1 MQSPFGRRALIAR
14 PLMVLGLIVV
24 TALSGCTLFKKKN
37 PSLAFQER
45 PVELLYS
52 TGARNLDRRQWKDAI
67 TYFHE
72 VERQHP
78 YSEWARR
85 SMLMTAYAH
94 YEMNDYPSAIADANQ
109 FIVLYP
115 GNTATPY
122 AFYLRAQCY
131 FEQIVDVGRDQA
143 ATGQAQAALSE
154 IIRRYPRSPYALD
167 AKLKLDMVRDQLAGK
182 EMTIGRFYMEN
193 ADPIAASGRFQTVID
208 RYQTTTHA
216 PEALYR
222 LVAVDLTMGLL
233 DDAKRNAAVL
243 GFNYPGSY
251 WYSQAYDLMTSKG
264 LRPSLTPGVTSLPHI
279 PFTKRPPSPDIAP
292 PPLEELA
299 EQDKAGPQAPATPV
313 SAKTKSA
320 PKPKPRGL
328 VHGVLGL

>member
-1 MQSPFGRRALIAR
+1 LQFRTLRPALVAISLVA
-14 PLMVLGLIVV
+14 V
-24 TALSGCTLFKKKN
+24 ALTSGCALFKKKN
-37 PSLAFQER
+37 PTVAFQER

-52 TGARNLDRRQWKDAI
+52 TGAKNLDRRQWKDAI

-72 VERQHP
+72 VQRQHP

-94 YEMNDYPSAIADANQ
+94 YEMNDYPAAIADANQ

-154 IIRRYPRSPYALD
+154 IIRRYPKSPYALD

-193 ADPIAASGRFQTVID
+193 ADPIAASMRFQTVVD
-208 RYQTTTHA
+208 RYQTTTHTA
-216 PEALYR
+216 EALYR

-233 DDAKRNAAVL
+233 EDAKRNAAVL

-264 LRPSLTPGVTSLPHI
+264 MRPSTAPGIQSLPRL
-279 PFTKRPPSPDIAP
+279 PFTKRPVSPDIAP

-299 EQDKAGPQAPATPV
+299 AQDKAGPETPAALAAVT
-313 SAKTKSA
+313 AK
-320 PKPKPRGL
+320 PKPKPRPHDFI
-328 VHGVLGL
+328 HGVLGL

>member
-1 MQSPFGRRALIAR
+1 MAR
-14 PLMVLGLIVV
+14 PLLVLGLVAV
-24 TALSGCTLFKKKN
+24 ALTSGCTLFKKKN
-37 PSLAFQER
+37 PTVAFQER

-52 TGARNLDRRQWKDAI
+52 VGARDLDHREWKDAI

-72 VERQHP
+72 VQRQHP

-94 YEMNDYPSAIADANQ
+94 YEMNDYAAAIGDANQ

-115 GNTATPY
+115 GNSATPY

-143 ATGQAQAALSE
+143 ATGQAQAALTE
-154 IIRRYPRSPYALD
+154 IIKRYPKSSYALD

-182 EMTIGRFYMEN
+182 EMTVGRFYMEN
-193 ADPIAASGRFQTVID
+193 ANPIAASLRFQTVID
-208 RYQTTTHA
+208 RYQTTTHT

-264 LRPSLTPGVTSLPHI
+264 LRPSTTPGIQSLPRL
-279 PFTKRPPSPDIAP
+279 PFTKKPPSPDIAP

-299 EQDKAGPQAPATPV
+299 EQDKQGPQAAAAVPDKP
-313 SAKTKSA
+313 K
-320 PKPKPRGL
+320 PKPKPRGFI
-328 VHGVLGL
+328 HGVLGL